1 MKKFIERALR
11 VIEEEII
18 PETKKGVAKG
28 NKVFGGAILTKSDY
42 STMTIGVNQETENPL
57 FHGEIS
63 TLNKFFAEN
72 KNRSTDDLIFLSTH
86 EPCPMCLSA
95 ITWAGFNTI
104 YYFFNYQDTKKAF
117 NIAHDLD
124 ILSEVFGRSDGAYS
138 KENYFWK
145 CYAIKELIR
154 YARTSKLEIIY
165 LKYLS
170 VYHQYMTVYPKS
182 TKIRKMT
189 IVFRSARYNLRLVY
203 LFKCYK
209 K

>member
-1 MKKFIERALR
+1 MKKFIERALK

-18 PETKKGVAKG
+18 PETKKSVAKG
-28 NKVFGGAILTKSDY
+28 NKVFGGAILSKSDF

-104 YYFFNYQDTKKAF
+104 YYFFNYQDTKKTF

-138 KENYFWK
+138 RENYFWK
-145 CYAIKELIR
+145 CFAIKEQIDMVETANRDSLLKISNR
-154 YARTSKLEIIY
+154 ISSIY
-165 LKYLS
+165 DSLS
-170 VYHQYMTVYPKS
+170 AEYQ
-182 TKIRKMT
+182 
-189 IVFRSARYNLRLVY
+189 N
-203 LFKCYK
+203 K
-209 K
+209 KNDNYIPLS

>member
-1 MKKFIERALR
+1 MKKFIERALE

-72 KNRSTDDLIFLSTH
+72 KNRATDDLIFLSTH

-95 ITWAGFNTI
+95 ITWAGFDTI
-104 YYFFNYQDTKKAF
+104 YYFFNYQETKKTF
-117 NIAHDLD
+117 KIVHDLD
-124 ILSEVFGRSDGAYS
+124 ILSEVFGRSDGTYV

-145 CYAIKELIR
+145 CYAMKELITNLEP
-154 YARTSKLEIIY
+154 ASKDSLLETTERISAVY
-165 LKYLS
+165 GSLS
-170 VYHQYMTVYPKS
+170 NDYQS
-182 TKIRKMT
+182 
-189 IVFRSARYNLRLVY
+189 
-203 LFKCYK
+203 K
-209 K
+209 KNENSIPLS

>member
-1 MKKFIERALR
+1 MKKFIERALK

-18 PETKKGVAKG
+18 PETKKSVAKG
-28 NKVFGGAILTKSDY
+28 NKVFGGAILSKSDY

-63 TLNKFFAEN
+63 TLNQFFAEN

-104 YYFFNYQDTKKAF
+104 YYFFNYQDTKKTF

-138 KENYFWK
+138 RENYFWK
-145 CYAIKELIR
+145 CFAIKEQIDMVETANRDSLLKISNR
-154 YARTSKLEIIY
+154 ISSIY
-165 LKYLS
+165 DSLS
-170 VYHQYMTVYPKS
+170 AEYQNK
-182 TKIRKMT
+182 KN
-189 IVFRSARYNLRLVY
+189 YNSIPLS
-203 LFKCYK
+203 
-209 K
+209 

>member
-1 MKKFIERALR
+1 MKKFIERALK

-18 PETKKGVAKG
+18 PETKKSVAKG
-28 NKVFGGAILTKSDY
+28 NKVFGGAILSKGDY

-95 ITWAGFNTI
+95 ITWAGFKTI
-104 YYFFNYQDTKKAF
+104 YYFFNYQDTKKTF

-138 KENYFWK
+138 RENYFWK
-145 CYAIKELIR
+145 CFAIKEQIDMLEPAYRDSLLKISDRISLI
-154 YARTSKLEIIY
+154 YES
-165 LKYLS
+165 LS
-170 VYHQYMTVYPKS
+170 AEYQNNKNDN
-182 TKIRKMT
+182 T
-189 IVFRSARYNLRLVY
+189 IPLS
-203 LFKCYK
+203 
-209 K
+209 

>member
-1 MKKFIERALR
+1 MKKFIERALE

-18 PETKKGVAKG
+18 PETKNAVAKG

-95 ITWAGFNTI
+95 ITWAGFKTI
-104 YYFFNYQDTKKAF
+104 YYFFNYQDIKKSF
-117 NIAHDLD
+117 NISHDLD
-124 ILSEVFGRSDGAYS
+124 ILSEVFGRSDGVYR

-145 CYAIKELIR
+145 CYAIKELISR
-154 YARTSKLEIIY
+154 LDPASRDNFLKISERISSIYDSLSKEYQSKKNDSSIP
-165 LKYLS
+165 LS
-170 VYHQYMTVYPKS
+170 
-182 TKIRKMT
+182 
-189 IVFRSARYNLRLVY
+189 
-203 LFKCYK
+203 
-209 K
+209 

>member
-1 MKKFIERALR
+1 MNEKTLEKILNIFLNEVLPLT
-11 VIEEEII
+11 E
-18 PETKKGVAKG
+18 KGVAKG
-28 NKVFGGAILTKSDY
+28 NKVFGGAILSKSGY
-42 STMTIGVNQETENPL
+42 STITIGVNQETENPL

-63 TLNKFFAEN
+63 TLNKFFVEN

-104 YYFFNYQDTKKAF
+104 YYFFNYQDTKKTF

-145 CYAIKELIR
+145 CYAIKELISMLEP
-154 YARTSKLEIIY
+154 TSRDNLLKISQRISSIY
-165 LKYLS
+165 ESLS
-170 VYHQYMTVYPKS
+170 EEYQ
-182 TKIRKMT
+182 
-189 IVFRSARYNLRLVY
+189 N
-203 LFKCYK
+203 K
-209 K
+209 KNDNSIPLS

>member
-1 MKKFIERALR
+1 MKKFIERALE

-42 STMTIGVNQETENPL
+42 TTMTIGVNKETENPL

-124 ILSEVFGRSDGAYS
+124 ILSEVFGRSDGTYS
-138 KENYFWK
+138 KKNYFWK
-145 CYAIKELIR
+145 CYAIKELI
-154 YARTSKLEIIY
+154 SKLGPECRDNLVEISERISSIY
-165 LKYLS
+165 DRLS
-170 VYHQYMTVYPKS
+170 DEYQ
-182 TKIRKMT
+182 
-189 IVFRSARYNLRLVY
+189 
-203 LFKCYK
+203 K
-209 K
+209 KKNDNSIPLS

>member
-1 MKKFIERALR
+1 MKKFIERALN
-11 VIEEEII
+11 VIVEEII
-18 PETKKGVAKG
+18 PETKRGVARG
-28 NKVFGGAILTKSDY
+28 NKVFGAAILCKSDY

-72 KNRSTDDLIFLSTH
+72 KGRSTDDLIFLSTH

-104 YYFFNYQDTKKAF
+104 YYFFNYQDTKKTF

-124 ILSEVFGRSDGAYS
+124 ILSEVFGRSDGKYS

-145 CYAIKELIR
+145 CYALKELIS
-154 YARTSKLEIIY
+154 TLEPANRDNLLKISERISSIY
-165 LKYLS
+165 DSLS
-170 VYHQYMTVYPKS
+170 NEYQ
-182 TKIRKMT
+182 
-189 IVFRSARYNLRLVY
+189 N
-203 LFKCYK
+203 K
-209 K
+209 KNNNSIPLS

>member
-1 MKKFIERALR
+1 MKKFIERALK

-18 PETKKGVAKG
+18 PETKKSVAKG
-28 NKVFGGAILTKSDY
+28 NKVFGGAILSKSDY
-42 STMTIGVNQETENPL
+42 STVTIGVNQETENPL

-63 TLNKFFAEN
+63 TLNQFFAEN

-104 YYFFNYQDTKKAF
+104 YYFFNYQDTKKTF

-138 KENYFWK
+138 RENYFWK
-145 CYAIKELIR
+145 CFAIKEQIDMLEFANRDRLLKISDRISLI
-154 YARTSKLEIIY
+154 YDS
-165 LKYLS
+165 LS
-170 VYHQYMTVYPKS
+170 DEYQ
-182 TKIRKMT
+182 
-189 IVFRSARYNLRLVY
+189 N
-203 LFKCYK
+203 K
-209 K
+209 KNDNSIPLS

>member
-1 MKKFIERALR
+1 MKNFIERALR

-42 STMTIGVNQETENPL
+42 ATMTIGVNQETENPL

-145 CYAIKELIR
+145 CYAIKDLI
-154 YARTSKLEIIY
+154 SKLEPASRDNLLKISERISSIY
-165 LKYLS
+165 ESLS
-170 VYHQYMTVYPKS
+170 EVYQ
-182 TKIRKMT
+182 
-189 IVFRSARYNLRLVY
+189 N
-203 LFKCYK
+203 K
-209 K
+209 KNDNSIPLC

>member
-1 MKKFIERALR
+1 MKKFIERALK

-18 PETKKGVAKG
+18 PETKKSVAKG
-28 NKVFGGAILTKSDY
+28 NKVFGGAILSKSDY
-42 STMTIGVNQETENPL
+42 STVKIGVNQETENPL

-63 TLNKFFAEN
+63 TLNQFFAEN

-104 YYFFNYQDTKKAF
+104 YYFFNYQETKKTF

-138 KENYFWK
+138 RENYFWK
-145 CYAIKELIR
+145 CFAIKEQIDM
-154 YARTSKLEIIY
+154 LETANRDSLLKISNRISSIY
-165 LKYLS
+165 DSLS
-170 VYHQYMTVYPKS
+170 AEYQNK
-182 TKIRKMT
+182 KN
-189 IVFRSARYNLRLVY
+189 YNSIPLS
-203 LFKCYK
+203 
-209 K
+209 